1 MRLEIK
7 KYIFDILGAARDIKE
22 YTNGIEYSCFIR
34 NGMVQAAVERKFQII
49 GEALNRIKSLEESIL
64 NGISEHRR
72 IIAFRNI
79 IVHGYDA
86 IDTEIVWDAIEN
98 HLPKLEEE
106 VEQLLSA

>member
-7 KYIFDILGAARDIKE
+7 KYLFDILKATEDIKE
-22 YTNGIEYSCFIR
+22 YTSGLEYSDFIR

-86 IDTEIVWDAIEN
+86 IDTEIVWDAIKN
-98 HLPKLEEE
+98 HLPKLKKE